1 LTNNF
6 VCSLNQD
13 STTGNLMWVFVQY
26 FFVALLFMATVAN
39 IIYLFTIRNIINKYP
54 DLIDMITRSQF
65 SIEEKIDDLGDDND
79 RHFLAL
85 KEQLNETLPKITEVP
100 KAANNW
106 ESVRA
111 AFKGPTK
118 VDLNER
124 N

>member
-1 LTNNF
+1 
-6 VCSLNQD
+6 
-13 STTGNLMWVFVQY
+13 
-26 FFVALLFMATVAN
+26 
-39 IIYLFTIRNIINKYP
+39 
-54 DLIDMITRSQF
+54 MITRSQF

-100 KAANNW
+100 KATNNW

>member
-1 LTNNF
+1 
-6 VCSLNQD
+6 
-13 STTGNLMWVFVQY
+13 MWVFVQY